1 MASADYLCCS
11 KCGCKI
17 IYTPEDIHPS
27 VYCQDCLEAEFAK
40 VDRYWKALREIEH
53 RAKDAQGAFAGT
65 ICKIVAIVREALD
78 A

>member
-27 VYCQDCLEAEFAK
+27 VYCPDCLEAEFSK
-40 VDRYWKALREIEH
+40 VDRYWKALKRIVEKSWTQNALVHELANIASE
-53 RAKDAQGAFAGT
+53 ALKDA
-65 ICKIVAIVREALD
+65 
-78 A
+78 

>member
-27 VYCQDCLEAEFAK
+27 VYCPDCLEAEFAK
-40 VDRYWKALREIEH
+40 VDRYWKALKR
-53 RAKDAQGAFAGT
+53 
-65 ICKIVAIVREALD
+65 ICMEPPSHGEAMHDIAREALER

>member
-17 IYTPEDIHPS
+17 VYTPEDIHPS
-27 VYCQDCLEAEFAK
+27 VYCPDCLEAEFAK
-40 VDRYWKALREIEH
+40 VDRYWKALKQIRLEHPAHGEAIHEI
-53 RAKDAQGAFAGT
+53 A
-65 ICKIVAIVREALD
+65 REALEG